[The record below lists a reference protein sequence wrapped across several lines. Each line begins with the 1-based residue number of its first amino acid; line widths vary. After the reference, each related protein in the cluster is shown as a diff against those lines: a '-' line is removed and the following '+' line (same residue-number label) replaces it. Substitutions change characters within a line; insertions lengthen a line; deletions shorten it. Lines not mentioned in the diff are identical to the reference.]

1 LSVNAGFSFHVLA
14 IIGAVAIVAG
24 LGEDWGKMKKLI
36 IAAMVGALLLPA
48 ARAARAADGKCYSQA
63 AMEAEQGMR
72 FLINLMVASTACR
85 DQTYGLFQQRN
96 KVSVLAYQKAMIAQ
110 LHGNAAYDRW
120 DTALANQAAMK
131 QAGKTAPQ
139 SCQEA
144 ADLIKTAAAMDD
156 KGFRAYA
163 ASLASTA
170 AKSGQYK
177 TCGR

>member
-1 LSVNAGFSFHVLA
+1 
-14 IIGAVAIVAG
+14 
-24 LGEDWGKMKKLI
+24 MKKLI
-36 IAAMVGALLLPA
+36 VAAMAGALLLPVSA
-48 ARAARAADGKCYSQA
+48 ASAADGRCYSQA
-63 AMEAEQGMR
+63 AVEAEQGLR

-96 KVSVLAYQKAMIAQ
+96 QDTVRAYQKAMIAQ

-120 DTALANQAAMK
+120 DTALANEAAMK

-144 ADLIKTAAAMDD
+144 ADLIKTASAMDD

-163 ASLASTA
+163 AQQA
-170 AKSGQYK
+170 AAAAASGQYR